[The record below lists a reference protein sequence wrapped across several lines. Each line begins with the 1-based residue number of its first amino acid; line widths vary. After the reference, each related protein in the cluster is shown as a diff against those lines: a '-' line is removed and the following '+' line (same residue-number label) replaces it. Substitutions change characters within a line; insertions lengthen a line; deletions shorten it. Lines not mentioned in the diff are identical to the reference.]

1 MSAPGPLREN
11 SPLKVGGF
19 LLLGV
24 AAVAAVVG
32 LISLAGGG
40 SSNAVPPP
48 SIDAA
53 SSTSAAPPA
62 AQAPATPAP
71 ATPAPAVPAPAAAPP
86 APGATPATG
95 ASPSNQLAAPPA
107 PLPGAGLPGAGLP
120 ADNGSRSA
128 TGSGKGT
135 RKAVAKAPVRVYNNS
150 LIKNLAEQA
159 ADDFRGS
166 GWRVDEVGN
175 YSTGNIP
182 TSTVYFRPGTAE
194 QAAAQSLA
202 SSFGLRAAP
211 RFDGL
216 DNATP
221 GLIVIVTK
229 DYQRR

>member
-40 SSNAVPPP
+40 SSSAVPPP

-53 SSTSAAPPA
+53 SSGSAAPPA
-62 AQAPATPAP
+62 AAAPVV
-71 ATPAPAVPAPAAAPP
+71 PAPAVPAPAAAPP
-86 APGATPATG
+86 AAAPPVTGAT
-95 ASPSNQLAAPPA
+95 PSNQLATPPA

-120 ADNGSRSA
+120 ADNGTRPA

-135 RKAVAKAPVRVYNNS
+135 RKVVAKAPLRVYNNS

-159 ADDFRGS
+159 ATDFRGS
-166 GWRVDEVGN
+166 GWQVEEVGN

-182 TSTVYFRPGTAE
+182 TSTVYYRPGTSE

-211 RFDGL
+211 RFAGL
-216 DNATP
+216 ENATA

-229 DYQRR
+229 DFQRR